1 MDLIFDWILTGFLVV
16 VLILAAV
23 FRGKRGDH
31 EHEQEQDIDV
41 DSFIW
46 RRTLWDKLH
55 NPADPRNPA
64 NPANPA
70 YPSFAEHD
78 RHL

>member
-41 DSFIW
+41 DFII
-46 RRTLWDKLH
+46 RDRLH
-55 NPADPRNPA
+55 DALDSGNIGNPA
-64 NPANPA
+64 NPANPD
-70 YPSFAEHD
+70 YPSFTEHD

>member
-41 DSFIW
+41 
-46 RRTLWDKLH
+46 
-55 NPADPRNPA
+55 P
-64 NPANPA
+64 
-70 YPSFAEHD
+70 
-78 RHL
+78 